1 APRRRA
7 SRCAASRRR
16 GGAALL
22 RGRRATRSAAH
33 DARKTDSAVPAPRMP
48 QTGEMKDLALDS
60 DGPVCP
66 ACWAE
71 MTKVQDASP
80 LPKFL
85 GLGQ

>member
-1 APRRRA
+1 
-7 SRCAASRRR
+7 
-16 GGAALL
+16 
-22 RGRRATRSAAH
+22 
-33 DARKTDSAVPAPRMP
+33 MP